1 MAQRTTLDEIRA
13 YIMPLTVAAFGWYMT
28 SLISEVRSD
37 VKLLLET
44 KAVHGEQ
51 IEQFRH
57 RIDKLEGKVFS
68 MNVTAVLPHFLQFV
82 FDKTKTLHFN
92 NGAFYYA

>member
-1 MAQRTTLDEIRA
+1 MRTKKT
-13 YIMPLTVAAFGWYMT
+13 
-28 SLISEVRSD
+28 
-37 VKLLLET
+37 
-44 KAVHGEQ
+44 
-51 IEQFRH
+51 